1 MSDNI
6 ALSMVKDKDMYLLV
20 VNLSLENVVGD
31 GKAIKAYVKAHN
43 LGKGTYRIFKHGVR

>member
-1 MSDNI
+1 MRDNTV
-6 ALSMVKDKDMYLLV
+6 LRDVKDKEMYLLV

-43 LGKGTYRIFKHGVR
+43 LEKGTYRIFKHGVR